1 MRILSPLI
9 LAASLAAL
17 AAPALA
23 QQQAS
28 PDGTNA
34 NGPITIF
41 KNMAPESSG
50 LVVRVDGHDIDHLH
64 MAAYDDITTTVKPG
78 TNTLTVTWAHPIQR
92 LNFKVAF
99 APTRNNFKNVLVV
112 QANSANDPSLSQP
125 GSKTLTFRI
134 PG

>member
-1 MRILSPLI
+1 MRILTPLL

-23 QQQAS
+23 QQRVG

-41 KNMAPESSG
+41 KNMAPESGG
-50 LVVRVDGHDIDHLH
+50 LVVRVDGHEVDHLRS
-64 MAAYDDITTTVKPG
+64 AVYDDITTTVSRG
-78 TNTLTVTWAHPIQR
+78 TNTLTVSWTHPIQR

-99 APTRNNFKNVLVV
+99 APTRNNFRNVLVV